1 MTSQLNVDTIVDKAG
16 SGGTNVKVKG
26 SNSTYVDGTTTQNLV
41 LAVSKAFARYH
52 ISDNSLNAT
61 LNVASGTDNGT
72 GDYTLTF
79 TNAFSVANDITTGQG
94 GVTDATNGNELRT
107 PQTRT
112 LATTSVRV
120 SILYAN
126 GGIVDQ
132 DGTTNVYFGA
142 LA

>member
-1 MTSQLNVDTIVDKAG
+1 VSTIKVDTVQ
-16 SGGTNVKVKG
+16 STGGGAVTLTN
-26 SNSTYVDGTTTQNLV
+26 Q
-41 LAVSKAFARYH
+41 AASKAFARYH
-52 ISDNSLNAT
+52 ISNNTVNAT
-61 LNVASGTDNGT
+61 LNVSGGTDNGT
-72 GDYTLTF
+72 GDYTLNF
-79 TNAFSVANDITTGQG
+79 INAFSVANDITTGQG

-112 LATTSVRV
+112 LATSSVRV

-126 GGIVDQ
+126 GGIVDE

>member
-79 TNAFSVANDITTGQG
+79 TNAFSVANDITTAQG
-94 GVTDATNGNELRT
+94 GVTSTGELRQ

-112 LATTSVRV
+112 LATGSVRTMIV
-120 SILYAN
+120 YVN
-126 GGIVDQ
+126 GGVADN
-132 DGTTNVYFGA
+132 DGTTNVYFGS

>member
-1 MTSQLNVDTIVDKAG
+1 MSEIFVDTIRKTGG
-16 SGGTNVKVKG
+16 SLGTDIRVKNTSVYESDGGTSV
-26 SNSTYVDGTTTQNLV
+26 TQNLT

-52 ISDNSLNAT
+52 ISNNSLNAT

-79 TNAFSVANDITTGQG
+79 TNAFSVANDITTAQG
-94 GVTDATNGNELRT
+94 GVTSTSELRQ

-112 LATTSVRV
+112 LATGSVRV
-120 SILYAN
+120 MIVYVN
-126 GGIVDQ
+126 GGVADN
-132 DGTTNVYFGA
+132 DGTTNVYFGS

>member
-41 LAVSKAFARYH
+41 LAVSKAFARYN

-94 GVTDATNGNELRT
+94 GVTGSNELRQ

-112 LATTSVRV
+112 LATGSVRV
-120 SILYAN
+120 GIRYVN
-126 GGIVDQ
+126 GGVADE
-132 DGTTNVYFGA
+132 DGTTNVYFGS

>member
-1 MTSQLNVDTIVDKAG
+1 MA
-16 SGGTNVKVKG
+16 
-26 SNSTYVDGTTTQNLV
+26 
-41 LAVSKAFARYH
+41 KAFARYH

-61 LNVASGTDNGT
+61 LNVSGGTDNGT
-72 GDYTLTF
+72 GDYTLSL

-94 GVTDATNGNELRT
+94 GVTAGTELRQ

-112 LATTSVRV
+112 LATTSIRV
-120 SILYAN
+120 GILYAN
-126 GGIVDQ
+126 GNVADQ

>member
-1 MTSQLNVDTIVDKAG
+1 MSGIFVDTIRKTGG
-16 SGGTNVKVKG
+16 SLGTDIRVKNTSVYESDGGTSV
-26 SNSTYVDGTTTQNLV
+26 TQNLT

-52 ISDNSLNAT
+52 ISNNSLNAT

-79 TNAFSVANDITTGQG
+79 TNAFSVANDITTAQG
-94 GVTDATNGNELRT
+94 GVTSTGELRQ

-112 LATTSVRV
+112 LATGSVRTMIV
-120 SILYAN
+120 YVN
-126 GGIVDQ
+126 GGVADN

>member
-16 SGGTNVKVKG
+16 SGGTNVKVA
-26 SNSTYVDGTTTQNLV
+26 NTSTYVSDGGNVTQGLPLSV
-41 LAVSKAFARYH
+41 AKAFARYH

-61 LNVASGTDNGT
+61 LNVSGGTDNGT
-72 GDYTLTF
+72 GDYTLSL

-94 GVTDATNGNELRT
+94 GVTAGTELRT

-112 LATTSVRV
+112 LATTSIRV
-120 SILYAN
+120 GILYAN
-126 GGIVDQ
+126 GLVADQ
-132 DGTTNVYFGA
+132 DGTTNIYFGA

>member
-1 MTSQLNVDTIVDKAG
+1 MSTIKGDTVQ
-16 SGGTNVKVKG
+16 STGGGAVTLTN
-26 SNSTYVDGTTTQNLV
+26 Q
-41 LAVSKAFARYH
+41 AASKAFARYH
-52 ISDNSLNAT
+52 ISNNTVNAT
-61 LNVASGTDNGT
+61 LNVSGGTDNGT
-72 GDYTLTF
+72 GDYTLNF
-79 TNAFSVANDITTGQG
+79 INAFSVANDITTGQG